1 MNLEHDPPAWAGF
14 GFHSVTRSVVARML
28 EKPSQPVVR
37 LRGGM
42 RSLAD
47 TLAIH
52 WRHLR

>member
-1 MNLEHDPPAWAGF
+1 MNLKHDSLGWAGF

-28 EKPSQPVVR
+28 EKPSQPMVR

-47 TLAIH
+47 TIEIH
-52 WRHLR
+52 WRHLG